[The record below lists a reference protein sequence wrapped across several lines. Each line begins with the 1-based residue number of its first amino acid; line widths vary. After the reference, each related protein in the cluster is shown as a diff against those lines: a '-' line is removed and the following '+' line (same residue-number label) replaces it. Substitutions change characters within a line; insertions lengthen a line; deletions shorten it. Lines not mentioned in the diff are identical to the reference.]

1 MNGEILAILMLVG
14 ILAFIGLIVFLGIYS
29 RRLNKRIND
38 MKMPSNIDQ
47 IRRKSRWF
55 ALFVMILSFVFAYFF
70 VFRK

>member
-14 ILAFIGLIVFLGIYS
+14 VLAFIGLIVFLGIYS
-29 RRLNKRIND
+29 RRLNKTVND
-38 MKMPSNIDQ
+38 MKMPPDIEQ

-55 ALFVMILSFVFAYFF
+55 ALVVMILSFVFAYFF